1 MSRAIFRR
9 PLAAALALTLG
20 LGALPAYADLGS
32 VRGVLAERMRAKKI
46 PFSPSSVRETLIQGL
61 YRWEQGPGVGQLYV
75 NDAVT
80 LILVTDGSKIVE
92 WTQPVRDPQPISEAE
107 KNSLLSEMLRGIRFD
122 RLIKFEQGK
131 GQVGN
136 QVLLISAFDCPYC
149 IKFERMLAGAGD
161 KVDATVYVLPS
172 TLQPKDNARAS
183 TVRNIW
189 CAKQNAEVWRNAL
202 LKSPG
207 GYYSN
212 LPSGSCDLGVE
223 AARDVQLIVASM
235 GLGGGYPQMLFGNGT
250 TSTAAQELPVF
261 QDQLRK
267 NPGRVFWDEP
277 KPQRYAQF
285 RAAGGNTAA
294 SGSAAA
300 AAAGISTSGGTT
312 TIRFNPLSGLL
323 KKLGTPAAAEGAG
336 PAPED
341 AAK

>member
-1 MSRAIFRR
+1 MSQAIFRR
-9 PLAAALALTLG
+9 PLAAVLALTLG

-61 YRWEQGPGVGQLYV
+61 YRWEQGAGVGQLYV

-80 LILVTDGSKIVE
+80 LILVTDGNKIVE

-107 KNSLLSEMLRGIRFD
+107 KSSLLSEMLRGIRFD

-131 GQVGN
+131 GQAGN

-149 IKFERMLAGAGD
+149 VKFERMLANAGD

-172 TLQPKDNARAS
+172 TLQPKDNAHAS

-189 CAKQNAEVWRNAL
+189 CAKQNAEVWRNTL

-207 GYYSN
+207 GYFN

-223 AARDVQLIVASM
+223 AARDVQLIIASM

-267 NPGRVFWDEP
+267 SPGRVFWDEP

-294 SGSAAA
+294 SGGAAAA

-323 KKLGTPAAAEGAG
+323 KKLGTPAAAEGAS
-336 PAPED
+336 PAPEE
-341 AAK
+341 AGK

>member
-1 MSRAIFRR
+1 MSHAIFRR

-20 LGALPAYADLGS
+20 LGALPAYADLGG

-107 KNSLLSEMLRGIRFD
+107 KNNLLSEMLRGIRFD

-131 GQVGN
+131 GRAGN
-136 QVLLISAFDCPYC
+136 QVLLISAYDCPYC

-161 KVDATVYVLPS
+161 KVDATVYVLPN
-172 TLQPKDNARAS
+172 TLQPKDNAHAS
-183 TVRNIW
+183 SVRNIW
-189 CAKQNAEVWRNAL
+189 CAKQNAEVWRNTL

-212 LPSGSCDLGVE
+212 LPSCSCDLGVE

-294 SGSAAA
+294 SGGA
-300 AAAGISTSGGTT
+300 AAAGVSTSGGTT

-323 KKLGTPAAAEGAG
+323 KKLGTPAAAEGAS
-336 PAPED
+336 PPPEE

>member
-92 WTQPVRDPQPISEAE
+92 WTQPVRDPQPISDAE

-131 GQVGN
+131 GQAGN

-207 GYYSN
+207 AYYSN

-223 AARDVQLIVASM
+223 AARDVQLIIASM

-285 RAAGGNTAA
+285 RAVGANTAA
-294 SGSAAA
+294 SG
-300 AAAGISTSGGTT
+300 AAAGAGISSSAGTT

-323 KKLGTPAAAEGAG
+323 KKLGTPAAAEGAT
-336 PAPED
+336 PAAEETG
-341 AAK
+341 K